1 VPTSS
6 GPPSELERLRDTI
19 EITNTLLTAISST
32 EPVNTLANR
41 IGVLCHGTAI
51 IYDVDGKIVA
61 STGTAPAQLIWNEIA
76 ATNQSDLATE
86 IGRWHVRSRRVALR
100 DGIHVIA
107 IASRGPETI
116 EHLGELILDTSERLL
131 GAVHGIQYG
140 AIRRDRRDNE
150 QLIASLHDGIL
161 PSREHR
167 FWSRMTQFDFPA
179 YAPVRAVEL
188 APFGSESARE
198 SQVSQLVTQ
207 ARSSGTPLLLML
219 HRTDREAPAAIAAI
233 VPESASG
240 EAWLKAVSRRY
251 LVGVSG
257 PFDALSRV
265 PESVR
270 EAETALDI
278 GRQWAA
284 ASDDPAVI
292 GPIWIDRIDL
302 ATWLL
307 SHVDPKQLEARI
319 SATLAPLH
327 DPGLRETLVTYLA
340 SEQHIGRTAE
350 ALFVHPN
357 TIRYRL
363 GRVEEALGLP
373 ITSAP
378 ALANLVLSLRPE
390 IAATQLRA
398 TRANGTDPH

>member
-1 VPTSS
+1 MTTSS
-6 GPPSELERLRDTI
+6 GQRSELDRLRDTI

-32 EPVNTLANR
+32 EPVHTLASR

-61 STGTAPAQLIWNEIA
+61 STGVAPAQLIWNEIA
-76 ATNQSDLATE
+76 ATNQSDLALE
-86 IGRWHVRSRRVALR
+86 IGRWHVLSRRVALR

-107 IASRGPETI
+107 IASRGLETL
-116 EHLGELILDTSERLL
+116 EQLGELILDTSERLL

-179 YAPVRAVEL
+179 YAPVRSVEL
-188 APFGSESARE
+188 APFDGESARE
-198 SQVSQLVTQ
+198 SQVTQLVSQ
-207 ARSSGTPLLLML
+207 ARSTATPLLIML
-219 HRTDREAPAAIAAI
+219 HRADREAPATIAAL
-233 VPESASG
+233 VPDSASG
-240 EAWLKAVSRRY
+240 EAWLQAVSRRY
-251 LVGVSG
+251 LVGASG
-257 PFDALSRV
+257 PFDSLGRV
-265 PESVR
+265 PEGVR

-278 GRQWAA
+278 GKQWAA
-284 ASDDPAVI
+284 AARDPAVI
-292 GPIWIDRIDL
+292 GPIWTDRIDL

-307 SHVDPKQLEARI
+307 SHVDPKQLKTRI
-319 SATLAPLH
+319 AATLAPLR

-340 SEQHIGRTAE
+340 SDQHIGRTAD

-357 TIRYRL
+357 TVRYRL
-363 GRVEEALGLP
+363 GKVEEAMGMP

-398 TRANGTDPH
+398 IRGSDTDPN